1 LVHRKGEVWAYGN
14 AKAATRRR
22 SPKRGK
28 DEGLSAVMVAGMC
41 ALVCGLVGW
50 RMGAA
55 QIKDQTPNAT
65 LMPQVLV
72 ASDQELQL
80 LRQDLRTQKQK
91 LIADN
96 LPMTESEA
104 IKLWAIYRR
113 YSDELRQ
120 INDEKFRLVKDYG
133 QQWRT
138 MTNDQA
144 LIYIWRWLEVDE
156 QVQALRLKYVPEV
169 SQALPGRK
177 TATFFQLDRRIGIM
191 MDLQMASQLPLV
203 AGKVDAH

>member
-1 LVHRKGEVWAYGN
+1 MK
-14 AKAATRRR
+14 TR
-22 SPKRGK
+22 
-28 DEGLSAVMVAGMC
+28 SAMMVAGMC
-41 ALVCGLVGW
+41 AVVCGLVGW
-50 RMGAA
+50 NMGAA
-55 QIKDQTPNAT
+55 QMKDQTPKSSLVA
-65 LMPQVLV
+65 QVLV
-72 ASDQELQL
+72 ASDRDLQL
-80 LRQDLRTQKQK
+80 LRQDLRAQKQK
-91 LIADN
+91 LIAEN

-104 IKLWAIYRR
+104 IKLWAIYQR

-133 QQWRT
+133 EQWRT

-144 LIYIWRWLEVDE
+144 LIYIRRWLEVDA

-177 TATFFQLDRRIGIM
+177 AATFFQLDRRISIM
-191 MDLQMASQLPLV
+191 MDLQLASQLPLV